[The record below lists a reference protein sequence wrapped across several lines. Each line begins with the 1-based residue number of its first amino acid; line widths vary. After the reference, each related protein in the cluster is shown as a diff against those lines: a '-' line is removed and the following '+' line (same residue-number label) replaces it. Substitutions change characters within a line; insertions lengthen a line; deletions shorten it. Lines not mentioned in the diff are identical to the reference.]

1 MDAYHEGARSEIAEK
16 VKNSAYEIIQ
26 RKGATYYGIAM
37 SVKRI
42 CEAIIRDERSILP
55 ISTMMDGEYG
65 IKDVVL
71 SMPSIVGAEGFISK
85 VPISL
90 SEDEIKALHKSAE
103 TLKSVL
109 EEALE

>member
-1 MDAYHEGARSEIAEK
+1 
-16 VKNSAYEIIQ
+16 
-26 RKGATYYGIAM
+26 M

-42 CEAIIRDERSILP
+42 CEAIIRDERSILQ

-85 VPISL
+85 VPFHYL
-90 SEDEIKALHKSAE
+90 KMKSRHY
-103 TLKSVL
+103 TNQLKH
-109 EEALE
+109 

>member
-1 MDAYHEGARSEIAEK
+1 MRGHHDHEGATAEIAEK

-71 SMPSIVGAEGFISK
+71 SSDNGFF
-85 VPISL
+85 VTTAYFN
-90 SEDEIKALHKSAE
+90 ALITCNKFRMF
-103 TLKSVL
+103 LRFD
-109 EEALE
+109 

>member
-1 MDAYHEGARSEIAEK
+1 MRGHHDHEGATSEIAEK

-65 IKDVVL
+65 IK
-71 SMPSIVGAEGFISK
+71 
-85 VPISL
+85 
-90 SEDEIKALHKSAE
+90 ALHKSAE

>member
-1 MDAYHEGARSEIAEK
+1 MTMKELRQK
-16 VKNSAYEIIQ
+16 LRRKYEIIQ

-42 CEAIIRDERSILP
+42 CEAIIRDERSILQ

>member
-1 MDAYHEGARSEIAEK
+1 MRGHHDHEGATSEIAEK

-55 ISTMMDGEYG
+55 I
-65 IKDVVL
+65 
-71 SMPSIVGAEGFISK
+71 VGAEGFISK